1 MEQVEVDSPLTTQ
14 NHGDVWAWA
23 ATSGYGLVPGPD
35 ATVGVYMILVIN
47 EVSLST
53 WSLGH

>member
-1 MEQVEVDSPLTTQ
+1 MEQVEVDALLTTQ

-23 ATSGYGLVPGPD
+23 ATRGYGLVPGPD